1 MRLLRDLWASAPRR
15 MTVVIVLVVL
25 GAAGQAAASAVAGPV
40 LVHRSAGW
48 FVALVVALV
57 VAVFGE
63 LVIALLMAGI
73 TADWSADVRRRLCR
87 VALGQDLPTLEGTP
101 VGELLDRID
110 NDVYQV
116 ASELRN
122 TGVRLVQGLVL
133 CLLATLSALFV
144 WWPAGVAMLL
154 LTVLLIVLL
163 RRPTA
168 AIAPAR
174 MFEEEAWSDLAAV
187 MEEAVHGQDD
197 VRTSLAQ
204 PYVLRLYAR
213 RAAEVLN
220 RCRRVFLMSARV
232 TAVAAGAIRV
242 GIAGVVLAG
251 AWALTTGRVDGAR
264 LTAIWL
270 LALSFGATVEHLA
283 RWVPH
288 LQYALGAWARVL
300 LLSDAPQEPSGG
312 VTPTDGDLTLRGLTF
327 RYPATGEDERAPA
340 LRDVRLS
347 FVRGRSY
354 ALVGRTG
361 SGKSTLTKVLTRAV
375 EVPRG
380 TVLLGDTDLCD
391 LDVEELRRWIA
402 VVPQRTEILAGTL
415 AENVALFDPDLLDAA
430 PRALAE
436 LGLTGWVAEL
446 PDGIRTRLGEGGYV
460 LSAGQEQ
467 LVAFARIL
475 VRDPHV
481 VVLDEATARLDPVT
495 EIRVREATE
504 RLLTDRIGIII
515 AHRLSSVR
523 RCDEVVVM
531 ADGAV
536 LEAGPLHSSARF
548 AELLAS
554 SRAAAYTPVG
564 AAPTGTARGGV
575 DLLDGPGPAW
585 PQADAPGPAR
595 PQADA
600 SGGTWPQ
607 ADASGP
613 ARSQADAS
621 GGTWPQADA
630 SGPARSQADASGGT
644 WPQADASG
652 PAWPQAGRPG
662 DLYPDGPDTPWAD
675 AAAPNRAAPN
685 RAETDGITAD
695 ATGPDGT
702 GPDGGIT
709 ADGTGT
715 GGVGPG
721 RAGVEGAGVSGRAAV
736 AVPKGD
742 PPPLP
747 PLPPTR
753 TMREIL
759 RLGLND
765 PRFGLLSVAL
775 FMVITVLGLDGTV
788 LPWLWAD
795 VVDGGDPWLPAI
807 GIAAA
812 LVIVLPLPYWTNLR
826 FPQWWVRQMLRM
838 SLRLVHGQTGPRR
851 SSRHTPAEVVAQSG
865 DTERV
870 VQLADNLM
878 DQLIALVTLVT
889 MTLVTGSLVPALF
902 FVGTMAV
909 SGLAAT
915 LFGPRLERSARDT
928 VAARAAFATALVS
941 SLSAA
946 RTVKLA
952 GATRPVLDHLS
963 ALDLVRS
970 DRQRREIAAQVW
982 ARSTPSVAS
991 GLLPIAAWALY
1002 LTGGLSAGATL
1013 VAVSTLGAARWFA
1026 WTTASLVSQY
1036 PSARVWTRRTVAMTG
1051 IGAYS
1056 AEVPGVDIAA
1066 GTAPAPEPPPRRP
1079 LRRLELTGYGALHSD
1094 GTLAVR
1100 DVDLTVDRGQL
1111 VLVVGPVGS
1120 GKSSLLRALAGIV
1133 HHVGELRWNGDPVT
1147 EPELFLRPQQ
1157 VGYVGQLPRVLSG
1170 TVADN
1175 IALGHDVDA
1184 AGAVST
1190 AQLEHDLAGGGGLG
1204 LLIGHKGTR
1213 LSGGQLQRLALAR
1226 ALAPRTELL
1235 VADDVSSAL
1244 DVTTE
1249 LALWAALREH
1259 GVTVVGST
1267 SKRAALVRADHV
1279 VVLIDGTAVAQGP
1292 WRDLEDDW
1300 GHLAG

>member
-15 MTVVIVLVVL
+15 VTVVIVLVVL

-48 FVALVVALV
+48 FAALVVALV

-133 CLLATLSALFV
+133 CLLATVSALFV

-154 LTVLLIVLL
+154 LTVLLVVLL

-174 MFEEEAWSDLAAV
+174 MSEEEAWSDLAAV

-213 RAAEVLN
+213 RAAEVLA

-232 TAVAAGAIRV
+232 TAFAAGTIRV

-300 LLSDAPQEPSGG
+300 LLSDARQEPSGG
-312 VTPTDGDLTLRGLTF
+312 LAPADGDLTLRGLTF

-361 SGKSTLTKVLTRAV
+361 SGKSTLAKVLTRAV

-402 VVPQRTEILAGTL
+402 VVPQRTEVLAGTL
-415 AENVALFDPDLLDAA
+415 AENVALFDPDLLDDA

-446 PDGIRTRLGEGGYV
+446 PDGIRTRLGEGGHV

-475 VRDPHV
+475 VRDPQV
-481 VVLDEATARLDPVT
+481 VILDEATARLDPVT
-495 EIRVREATE
+495 ETRVREATE

-536 LEAGPLHSSARF
+536 LEAGPLRSSARF
-548 AELLAS
+548 AELLATS
-554 SRAAAYTPVG
+554 HAAAYTPVG
-564 AAPTGTARGGV
+564 AGRSGSRGGL
-575 DLLDGPGPAW
+575 DLLDGPATAW
-585 PQADAPGPAR
+585 PDVDVTSPA
-595 PQADA
+595 
-600 SGGTWPQ
+600 
-607 ADASGP
+607 
-613 ARSQADAS
+613 
-621 GGTWPQADA
+621 
-630 SGPARSQADASGGT
+630 
-644 WPQADASG
+644 
-652 PAWPQAGRPG
+652 
-662 DLYPDGPDTPWAD
+662 
-675 AAAPNRAAPN
+675 
-685 RAETDGITAD
+685 
-695 ATGPDGT
+695 GPDGT
-702 GPDGGIT
+702 G
-709 ADGTGT
+709 
-715 GGVGPG
+715 
-721 RAGVEGAGVSGRAAV
+721 SGRAAVEGTGTAGRTTV

-747 PLPPTR
+747 PLPPAR

-765 PRFGLLSVAL
+765 PRLGLLSVGL

-795 VVDGGDPWLPAI
+795 VVDGGDPWLPAL

-812 LVIVLPLPYWTNLR
+812 LVVVLPLPFLTNLR

-851 SSRHTPAEVVAQSG
+851 TSRHTPAEVVAQSG

-878 DQLIALVTLVT
+878 DQFIALVTMVT
-889 MTLVTGSLVPALF
+889 MTLITGSLVPALF
-902 FVGTMAV
+902 FLGTMAV

-1002 LTGGLSAGATL
+1002 LAGGLSAGATL

-1036 PSARVWTRRTVAMTG
+1036 PSARVWTRRTVAMAG

-1056 AEVPGVDIAA
+1056 AEVPGVDLAA

-1079 LRRLELTGYGALHSD
+1079 LRRLELAGFGALHSD

-1133 HHVGELRWNGDPVT
+1133 HHVGELRWNGEPVT

-1170 TVADN
+1170 TVAEN

-1184 AGAVST
+1184 AGAVTT

-1279 VVLIDGTAVAQGP
+1279 VVLVDGTVAAQGG
-1292 WRDLEDDW
+1292 WRALEDDW